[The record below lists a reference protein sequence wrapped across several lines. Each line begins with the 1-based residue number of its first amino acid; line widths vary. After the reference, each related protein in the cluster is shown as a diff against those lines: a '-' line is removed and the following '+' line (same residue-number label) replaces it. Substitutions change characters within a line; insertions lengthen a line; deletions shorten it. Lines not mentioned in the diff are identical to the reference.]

1 MSKGAPRAGRLL
13 LAIALTAA
21 CASAGCRLLSADF
34 SQERLRPVPAPPGRL
49 YEVDEVGFP
58 ETCQADP
65 RAAPGAL
72 QPIMGESQVQCARA
86 DRTVPYGGRF
96 LCRPAC

>member
-1 MSKGAPRAGRLL
+1 MSKGVPRAGRLL
-13 LAIALTAA
+13 LALAFTAS

-58 ETCQADP
+58 ETCQAERRQP
-65 RAAPGAL
+65 PPALAATAPSLNGL
-72 QPIMGESQVQCARA
+72 
-86 DRTVPYGGRF
+86 RTPPPEPLTVRS
-96 LCRPAC
+96 

>member
-1 MSKGAPRAGRLL
+1 MSKGTPRAGRLL

-34 SQERLRPVPAPPGRL
+34 SQERLRPAPAPPGRL

-58 ETCQADP
+58 ETCQAQP
-65 RAAPGAL
+65 RQPPALAATAPSLNGL
-72 QPIMGESQVQCARA
+72 
-86 DRTVPYGGRF
+86 RTPPPEPLTVRS
-96 LCRPAC
+96 